1 MLCGEW
7 YLYGWR
13 WIPVH
18 PHGEIAFYLIRDTG
32 GLQFTILRIFFQ
44 FQMLH
49 DEHLHSPVPCHGG
62 GLFYF
67 IMDTDAH
74 RWQTILQRLF
84 TFFFFKSPHDFC
96 MHNNNHGW
104 RWSPVTLS
112 SWRQSFPVI
121 VDAGAPQLTILSEL
135 FIISFHS

>member
-84 TFFFFKSPHDFC
+84 TFFFFFLNLPMIFVC
-96 MHNNNHGW
+96 IIIIMG
-104 RWSPVTLS
+104 
-112 SWRQSFPVI
+112 
-121 VDAGAPQLTILSEL
+121 GGGPQLHYPPGDN
-135 FIISFHS
+135 HSPSLWMRVLPS